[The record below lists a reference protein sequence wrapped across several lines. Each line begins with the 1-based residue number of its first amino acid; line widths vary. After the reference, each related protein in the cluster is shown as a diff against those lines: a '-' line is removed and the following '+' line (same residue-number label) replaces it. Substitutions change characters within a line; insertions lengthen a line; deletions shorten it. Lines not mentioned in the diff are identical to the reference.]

1 VSSRRDCG
9 RLCRISSGSARQQRT
24 STTRSCDS
32 TVYARAG
39 CKNCLSPAP
48 LTRLES
54 FADDKLNSLSRVL
67 LWPLTEREELC
78 LELFMSDIRP
88 ASGGPVRHTARLPYP
103 ILRDRHDSVCRA
115 ARSRRRSLSRI
126 LIFWVKLMTCELR
139 NALRTRSNFLS
150 LRNRP
155 KRCGMGRRGA

>member
-1 VSSRRDCG
+1 MFIQAIARSGHVSSRRDCG
-9 RLCRISSGSARQQRT
+9 RLCRISSGSARQQWT

-103 ILRDRHDSVCRA
+103 QRSTRFCRA
-115 ARSRRRSLSRI
+115 ARSRASIPIADRDAILSVAER
-126 LIFWVKLMTCELR
+126 
-139 NALRTRSNFLS
+139 
-150 LRNRP
+150 
-155 KRCGMGRRGA
+155 